1 MLAGGVLVVLVAG
14 GVALADGA
22 PERADEPGTESHEAT
37 TQPGTAGGGA
47 AGRAATNSAQRGEAA
62 SREFAPVMYVP
73 PARGRAQYTAA
84 GATRGI
90 PGLKPLDVAVLAPED
105 HVALTTRAQPT
116 LYWFVSED
124 TDARIDLT
132 LVDEASIDPLLEWTV
147 PSPVTRGI
155 HALDLAE
162 HGVRLEAGKVYRWHV
177 AVVRDARRRA
187 NDIFDQGLIERT
199 EAPAGLERSLADA
212 EDAFAPYAR
221 SGIWYDAMAELQS
234 ALREDPQNPKLRAQ
248 EAAFL
253 EAIKLTPGAR

>member
-1 MLAGGVLVVLVAG
+1 MLVLLVAT
-14 GVALADGA
+14 GVALAEGA
-22 PERADEPGTESHEAT
+22 TERVDEPEVRPGEAK
-37 TQPGTAGGGA
+37 TQPRKPGGEAAPGA
-47 AGRAATNSAQRGEAA
+47 AADSAQRGEVAPP
-62 SREFAPVMYVP
+62 EFAPVMYVP
-73 PARGRAQYTAA
+73 PARGRARYTAA

-90 PGLKPLDVAVLAPED
+90 PDPEPLDVAVLAPED

-116 LYWFVSED
+116 LYWSVSED

-132 LVDEASIDPLLEWTV
+132 LVDESSIDPLLEWTV

-162 HGVRLEAGKVYRWHV
+162 HGVSLETGKVYRWHV

-199 EAPAGLERSLADA
+199 EAPAELVGSLAKA
-212 EDAFAPYAR
+212 ENVFAPYAR

-234 ALREDPQNPKLRAQ
+234 ALREDPRNPKLRAQ